1 MPYSVFVIVALTIHV
16 LINIVTFIKKDNVV
30 ANKQYRMF
38 MVAIAAF
45 YLTDILWGIF
55 ESSKNS
61 AALYIDTIIYF
72 LMMGATIWFWTN
84 FIVNFLEGNK
94 AFSLV
99 LRIVGGLFFLAE
111 VVLLIVNIFVPTLF
125 AVDENAVYT
134 AYATRDIMLWL
145 QIGLYALITI
155 YCAVFIITKKV
166 TNYLRYIGISLF
178 GAVMI
183 ACIAVQLG
191 DPYIPF
197 YSIGCLIGVCI
208 LSTFALND
216 SKQALQNVLHE
227 KERMNA
233 AVGEKLDEVL
243 TIAYRDPLTGVKSR
257 YAYVEAEE
265 KYDKLIEEKQIESF
279 SVVVFD
285 LNNLKKTND
294 SLGHDA
300 GDDLLTESTKLIASF
315 FETDNIY
322 RFGGDEFVAILEGE
336 AQNQAKEKYDAFL
349 KQIDENAASGGA
361 VIASGMS
368 KYKPETDNTLRAVFY
383 RADKMMYARKEYLK
397 EHY

>member
-38 MVAIAAF
+38 MVAVAAF

-61 AALYIDTIIYF
+61 VALYVDTIIYF

-125 AVDENAVYT
+125 TVDENAVYT

-155 YCAVFIITKKV
+155 YCVVFIVTKKV

-227 KERMNA
+227 KERMNV

-300 GDDLLTESTKLIASF
+300 GDDLLTESTKLITSF
-315 FETDNIY
+315 FDTDNIY

-368 KYKPETDNTLRAVFY
+368 KFKPETDNTLRAVFY

>member
-38 MVAIAAF
+38 VVAIAAF

-111 VVLLIVNIFVPTLF
+111 AVLLIVNIFVPTLF
-125 AVDENAVYT
+125 TVDENAVYT

-155 YCAVFIITKKV
+155 YCVVFIIAKKV

-183 ACIAVQLG
+183 A
-191 DPYIPF
+191 
-197 YSIGCLIGVCI
+197 
-208 LSTFALND
+208 
-216 SKQALQNVLHE
+216 
-227 KERMNA
+227 
-233 AVGEKLDEVL
+233 
-243 TIAYRDPLTGVKSR
+243 
-257 YAYVEAEE
+257 
-265 KYDKLIEEKQIESF
+265 
-279 SVVVFD
+279 
-285 LNNLKKTND
+285 
-294 SLGHDA
+294 
-300 GDDLLTESTKLIASF
+300 
-315 FETDNIY
+315 
-322 RFGGDEFVAILEGE
+322 
-336 AQNQAKEKYDAFL
+336 
-349 KQIDENAASGGA
+349 
-361 VIASGMS
+361 
-368 KYKPETDNTLRAVFY
+368 
-383 RADKMMYARKEYLK
+383 
-397 EHY
+397 

>member
-125 AVDENAVYT
+125 TVDENAVYT

-155 YCAVFIITKKV
+155 YCVVFIITKKV

-383 RADKMMYARKEYLK
+383 RADKMMYARKEFLK

>member
-1 MPYSVFVIVALTIHV
+1 MPYSVFVIVALTIHI
-16 LINIVTFIKKDNVV
+16 LINIVTFIKKDNVA

-38 MVAIAAF
+38 VVAIAAF

-55 ESSKNS
+55 ESNKNS
-61 AALYIDTIIYF
+61 VALYVDTIIYF
-72 LMMGATIWFWTN
+72 LMMGATIWFWTH
-84 FIVNFLEGNK
+84 FIVNYLEGNK
-94 AFSLV
+94 AFSLI
-99 LRIVGGLFFLAE
+99 LRVVGALFFLAE

-125 AVDENAVYT
+125 SINENAVYT
-134 AYATRDIMLWL
+134 AYPTRDIMLWL
-145 QIGLYALITI
+145 QIGMYALITI
-155 YCAVFIITKKV
+155 YCVVFIISKKV
-166 TNYLRYIGISLF
+166 TNYMRYIGISLF

-216 SKQALQNVLHE
+216 SKEALRNVLQE
-227 KERMNA
+227 KEKLNE

-243 TIAYRDPLTGVKSR
+243 TIAYRDPLTGVKNR

-265 KYDKLIEEKQIESF
+265 KYDKLIEEKRIESF
-279 SVVVFD
+279 SVAVFD
-285 LNNLKKTND
+285 LNNLKNTND

-300 GDDLLTESTKLIASF
+300 GDALLVEATKLITSHF
-315 FETDNIY
+315 HTENIY

-336 AQNQAKEKYDAFL
+336 EQNQAKEKYDAFL
-349 KQIDENAASGGA
+349 KLIDENAASGGA
-361 VIASGMS
+361 VIASGIARF
-368 KYKPETDNTLRAVFY
+368 KPDTDNTLRAVFY

-397 EHY
+397 ERY